1 MTEEQEVQLEAAT
14 TAFRER
20 DVSGRIQSS
29 PAWWDLSPED
39 RERLFQR
46 QLEARLV
53 EAAVDPDGLSS
64 TARAVLGRIG

>member
-1 MTEEQEVQLEAAT
+1 MTEEQEIQLETAT

-20 DVSGRIQSS
+20 DVSGRIQPS

-39 RERLFQR
+39 RERLFRR
-46 QLEARLV
+46 QMEARLV
-53 EAAVDPDGLSS
+53 EAAVDPEGLSS